1 MANATKSRYQSRLF
15 NFVHQQSRRLGDR
28 VEQTF
33 RHLQVATTWSL
44 EALLYPVFLLMQKAV
59 ESAGKQLNPQQAQKK
74 LHLSAYNPDSPPATD
89 TPIQRILQAVE
100 NLPQTT
106 EDKENINKT
115 PLAFL
120 SGSLAKAFSRFKF
133 VQNSSSTLTYS
144 SPIRE
149 NPSSGNI
156 KQLRLPIRGIATQLI
171 NRNLVLVTAEN
182 QILDILTPQQQE
194 KLQDRII
201 GEVAD
206 YWHYLRLAA
215 VKKETQILPE
225 IDRLLTKLTSQNDG
239 SMPILPA
246 SGRELVYPDEIL
258 TFIDTSIA
266 KLESKALTP
275 LSRANLTV
283 QQRSREIIEVVQT
296 QLNIFVYGKELT
308 TTNKEIKSDRF
319 QIQAIIE
326 AALNYFFG
334 QPKGKKLDSSPSYS
348 NSISPALPNNSQ
360 LPNPD
365 LTADPWL
372 SWGDL
377 FGEFKE
383 VADQEV
389 ADQIKN
395 PALKASQSP
404 RYSPKSIYNYQN
416 VVTKPGSVVKQQKPI
431 TDLKRTQK
439 TSKKAQ
445 ISQLGNNKG
454 EIAQKQHFQT
464 TEIEAKPDW
473 IETKATSIGYEKHP
487 LEQILAWLDATLL
500 WLEEMFV
507 RLFKSL
513 QQFWVEK

>member
-1 MANATKSRYQSRLF
+1 MTNATSNRYQSRLF

-28 VEQTF
+28 VEETF

-44 EALLYPVFLLMQKAV
+44 EALLYPVFLLVQKAV
-59 ESAGKQLNPQQAQKK
+59 ESAGRQLNPQQTQKK
-74 LHLSAYNPDSPPATD
+74 LHLSAYNPDSPPTTD
-89 TPIQRILQAVE
+89 TPIQRILQSLE

-106 EDKENINKT
+106 EDSLNVNKT
-115 PLAFL
+115 PLTFL
-120 SGSLAKAFSRFKF
+120 SGKRLAKLFSRFKF

-149 NPSSGNI
+149 KPSSGNI

-182 QILDILTPQQQE
+182 QILDILTSQQQE

-215 VKKETQILPE
+215 VNKETQILPE
-225 IDRLLTKLTSQNDG
+225 IEHLLTKLTSKNDG
-239 SMPILPA
+239 GISVLPA
-246 SGRELVYPDEIL
+246 SGKELVYPDEIL

-266 KLESKALTP
+266 KLESNALIP

-334 QPKGKKLDSSPSYS
+334 QPKGKKLDSSPPYS

-360 LPNPD
+360 LPNQD
-365 LTADPWL
+365 LTAPWL

-383 VADQEV
+383 VADQ
-389 ADQIKN
+389 IKN
-395 PALKASQSP
+395 PAFKASQSP
-404 RYSPKSIYNYQN
+404 RYSPKIYNYQN
-416 VVTKPGSVVKQQKPI
+416 VVTKPASVVKQQKPT
-431 TDLKRTQK
+431 TDLKSTQK

-445 ISQLGNNKG
+445 ISQLGKNIG
-454 EIAQKQHFQT
+454 EIAPKQRFQT
-464 TEIEAKPDW
+464 TEIEAQPDW

-487 LEQILAWLDATLL
+487 LEQILAWLDAALL

-513 QQFWVEK
+513 QQFWVGK